1 MTRRPLSGIAALSLT
16 ALIAALA
23 SVGCEHGESGGSF
36 AWGDSNVP
44 AETAKDDDKDT
55 PATGEAAAFVGT
67 WNLLPDKGG
76 TGWYGFFYADGTWK
90 IADDPEGNRRRVFG
104 RYSVKNGRLEG
115 DMTNP
120 GVGTG
125 AISAV
130 ISPGGIMSL
139 KFVEHWHDP
148 HKTVT
153 YSGSKL

>member
-16 ALIAALA
+16 ALTAALA

-90 IADDPEGNRRRVFG
+90 IADDPAGIR
-104 RYSVKNGRLEG
+104 
-115 DMTNP
+115 P

>member
-1 MTRRPLSGIAALSLT
+1 MIRRHLRGIAALSLT
-16 ALIAALA
+16 ALIAGLA
-23 SVGCEHGESGGSF
+23 TVGCEHDESSGSF
-36 AWGDSNVP
+36 AWGDSGVP
-44 AETAKDDDKDT
+44 AEKTDDDDT
-55 PATGEAAAFVGT
+55 DNAPTGEAAAFVGT

-90 IADDPEGNRRRVFG
+90 IADDPEGTRRRVYG
-104 RYSVKNGRLEG
+104 RYSVSNGRLEG

-125 AISAV
+125 SITAS
-130 ISPGGIMSL
+130 ISPGRIMAL
-139 KFVEHWHDP
+139 KFIEHWHDP